1 MDPLELV
8 AFVAWC
14 FVVAL
19 AGGLVGLVLGNIRL
33 PLVLLLASSP
43 AAGAGANIGIS
54 GVAALTAA
62 TVHVR
67 AGRINWR
74 LFAWMAPPSMAGAVA
89 GGYLSGLL
97 PADVLLVIIGA
108 LLLYFGIDLIRR
120 QLRPAPSPVPDR
132 SDEATE
138 EPSGGVDIR
147 AAVVTGAVIGLLG
160 GLVGLILGSLRM
172 PALLRYVGETPA
184 RAVGTNLTVGVCV
197 GIAGVIGHAP
207 EGVDWDLLAIGGA
220 ASVPGALIGA
230 RLTGRLSEHQLLLAI
245 GAVLVVA
252 GAATAVQAL
261 S

>member
-1 MDPLELV
+1 MDALELV

-74 LFAWMAPPSMAGAVA
+74 LFGWMAPPSIAGALL

-97 PADVLLVIIGA
+97 PGDALLAIIGA
-108 LLLYFGIDLIRR
+108 LLLYFGIDL
-120 QLRPAPSPVPDR
+120 LRPRRAGPVREP
-132 SDEATE
+132 EADGRE
-138 EPSGGVDIR
+138 RPLNIR
-147 AAVVTGAVIGLLG
+147 AAVISGAIIGVLG
-160 GLVGLILGSLRM
+160 GLVGLILGALRM

-197 GIAGVIGHAP
+197 GVAGVIGHTP
-207 EGVDWDLLAIGGA
+207 EGVDWDLLAIGAGA
-220 ASVPGALIGA
+220 SAPGALLGA
-230 RLTGRLSEHQLLLAI
+230 RLTGRLSEQQLLKAI
-245 GAVLVVA
+245 GAVLLVA
-252 GAATAVQAL
+252 GSATVAQAL
-261 S
+261 T

>member
-1 MDPLELV
+1 MGPLELV

-43 AAGAGANIGIS
+43 AAGAGANIGVS

-74 LFAWMAPPSMAGAVA
+74 LFAWMAPPSIVGALA

-97 PADVLLVIIGA
+97 PEDALLAIIGA
-108 LLLYFGIDLIRR
+108 LLLYFGIDL
-120 QLRPAPSPVPDR
+120 LRPRSAPAPAPAPNPGER
-132 SDEATE
+132 AL
-138 EPSGGVDIR
+138 DIR
-147 AAVVTGAVIGLLG
+147 AAVVSGAIIGLLG
-160 GLVGLILGSLRM
+160 GVVGLILGALRM

-184 RAVGTNLTVGVCV
+184 RAVGTNLAVGVCV
-197 GIAGVIGHAP
+197 GVAGVIGHTP
-207 EGVDWDLLAIGGA
+207 EGVDWDLLAIGAA
-220 ASVPGALIGA
+220 ASVPGALLGA
-230 RLTGRLSEHQLLLAI
+230 RLTGRLSERQLLRAI

-252 GAATAVQAL
+252 GLATVMQAVV
-261 S
+261 